1 LIPDIALLRDLGEKR
16 KWFYQVLALGYRGT
30 ERQRHLLEKAISFVA
45 ILVIPVMITVH
56 TVVSFV
62 FAMTIQPMWHSAIF
76 GPYFV
81 TGAIFSGV
89 AAVILAMAVIRKV
102 FHLEAYLKPIHFN
115 NLGILLL
122 VVTLLWFYFT
132 AAEYVTAF
140 YGDEPLE
147 MSIFWSKV
155 AGRYAPHFWTDFV
168 LCFII
173 PLPILAFRK
182 TRTILGTIIASTSIV
197 VGMWLE
203 RFVIIVPTLTRQ
215 RLPIEGAIYIPTW
228 VEWSILAGC
237 ISFFLLLYLL
247 FIKLFPII
255 PIWEVREGREK
266 SIAEVGERIRSY
278 LPGTDTEPEKGGVEE
293 DDQGVSPDTSEIHKE
308 NH

>member
-1 LIPDIALLRDLGEKR
+1 
-16 KWFYQVLALGYRGT
+16 
-30 ERQRHLLEKAISFVA
+30 
-45 ILVIPVMITVH
+45 
-56 TVVSFV
+56 
-62 FAMTIQPMWHSAIF
+62 
-76 GPYFV
+76 
-81 TGAIFSGV
+81 
-89 AAVILAMAVIRKV
+89 MAVIRKV

-155 AGRYAPHFWTDFV
+155 AGRYAPHFWIDFV